1 MYVLIDMSA
10 PHSFYH
16 KRRKFCSS
24 RRSSVGEGTE
34 YLDKWNK
41 VILTQFFAGEMLV
54 LSCICSEYWQWM
66 HHPSHAGFY

>member
-41 VILTQFFAGEMLV
+41 VIL
-54 LSCICSEYWQWM
+54 
-66 HHPSHAGFY
+66 